1 MYHFFLCQRIIIDRE
16 YLLIIL
22 SGSPQNNNVL
32 WGEHKVAGP
41 NPATSSKKVIYLACI
56 TFFMPT
62 NSY

>member
-1 MYHFFLCQRIIIDRE
+1 MYHFFLCQRTIIDRE
-16 YLLIIL
+16 HLLIIY
-22 SGSPQNNNVL
+22 SGSPQNNGVL